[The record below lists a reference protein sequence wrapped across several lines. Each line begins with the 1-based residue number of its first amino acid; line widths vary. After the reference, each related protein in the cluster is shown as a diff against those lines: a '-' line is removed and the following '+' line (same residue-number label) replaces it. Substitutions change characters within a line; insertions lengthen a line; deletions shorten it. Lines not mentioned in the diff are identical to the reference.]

1 MKKKFIKDVMLNT
14 ISNFLLLAIVQLI
27 IFPYFNMTYGFEKFG
42 EITAIYGLNSIF
54 LVYLGDSLNNV
65 KIIHQKTSGDNFNIL
80 SLFAVLVSLILSL
93 IVFSIYGIGLQK
105 LDIIIFSIAT
115 SLGVF
120 RVYLGS
126 NLRIK
131 LNYINILLTNVFVFL
146 GYIIGLFIFN
156 LTHYWSL
163 IFFIGELSGVLFLI
177 KKTDFFKQSFK
188 WNTERKIVMRDYLNL
203 STSYGI
209 NGISNYLDRIL
220 IIPILGATSM
230 SVFYAASVVS
240 KIIIMLLGQFNT
252 VFLAYFMKRKK
263 EINRNNIL
271 KFQFLLSILL
281 LTLYYP
287 ILFVSKISIKILYGN
302 MYDKTMDIL
311 PFITLGILFYS
322 MANFLKI
329 FILKYFDLKI
339 QLNIQIFYTAL
350 YVIFAFIFS
359 SNYGLKGFAISYCIM
374 GLISTIMYVMVII
387 FFKTKENN

>member
-14 ISNFLLLAIVQLI
+14 ISNFLLLAIVQLV

-80 SLFAVLVSLILSL
+80 SLFAVSVSLILSL
-93 IVFSIYGIGLQK
+93 IVFNIYGIGLQK
-105 LDIIIFSIAT
+105 VDIIIFSIAT

-131 LNYINILLTNVFVFL
+131 LNYINILLTNIFVFL
-146 GYIIGLFIFN
+146 GYVIGLFVFK

-188 WNTERKIVMRDYLNL
+188 WNAERKIVMRDYLNL

-209 NGISNYLDRIL
+209 NGVSNYLDRIL

-339 QLNIQIFYTAL
+339 QLNIQIFYTVL

-359 SNYGLKGFAISYCIM
+359 SNYGLKGFSISYCIM